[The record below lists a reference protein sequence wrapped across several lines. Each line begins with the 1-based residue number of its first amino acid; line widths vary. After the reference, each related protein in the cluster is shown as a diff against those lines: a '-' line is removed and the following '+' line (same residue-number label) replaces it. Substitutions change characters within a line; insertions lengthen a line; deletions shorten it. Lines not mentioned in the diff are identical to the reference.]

1 MFFTWTAPCVFLLR
15 LCILTQGQPFVTSL
29 SEGKQM
35 IRSPLIDY
43 RNEVLDAGS
52 SVDMACY
59 NITQSKLIYTLWKL
73 HMRGHTCDLRTDYL
87 TENYENNCQDGKVLR
102 SGTGRESHLHIPQ
115 FTLTDEG
122 IYLCE
127 TAYWGGTYTAE
138 ITVSARVR
146 PQISSWLEVE
156 HGRRV
161 AVCSAVGGKP
171 VASISWSTMGNF
183 RGNQSSI
190 LNPDSTFTVDSR
202 LALPENVSSDN
213 LNCIVTHPCLGEAHI
228 EKVSPSALKE
238 GLAPVIAAQYSVLS
252 IGTVILLCGILTS
265 CCIIKKSVG
274 KWSQRT
280 RFFYIPQISRTQQSH
295 LSSY

>member
-1 MFFTWTAPCVFLLR
+1 MMWLHIFQFLPPPIGPCQVLGGQPAVAMFFTWTAPCVFLLR

-35 IRSPLIDY
+35 IRSPLI
-43 RNEVLDAGS
+43 
-52 SVDMACY
+52 
-59 NITQSKLIYTLWKL
+59 
-73 HMRGHTCDLRTDYL
+73 
-87 TENYENNCQDGKVLR
+87 
-102 SGTGRESHLHIPQ
+102 
-115 FTLTDEG
+115 
-122 IYLCE
+122 
-127 TAYWGGTYTAE
+127 
-138 ITVSARVR
+138 VR

>member
-1 MFFTWTAPCVFLLR
+1 
-15 LCILTQGQPFVTSL
+15 
-29 SEGKQM
+29 
-35 IRSPLIDY
+35 
-43 RNEVLDAGS
+43 
-52 SVDMACY
+52 MACY

-138 ITVSARVR
+138 ITV
-146 PQISSWLEVE
+146 E

-213 LNCIVTHPCLGEAHI
+213 LNCIVTHPCLGESLSPPTTPQGLKPGSFVFFLFVLL
-228 EKVSPSALKE
+228 KVTL
-238 GLAPVIAAQYSVLS
+238 
-252 IGTVILLCGILTS
+252 
-265 CCIIKKSVG
+265 
-274 KWSQRT
+274 
-280 RFFYIPQISRTQQSH
+280 
-295 LSSY
+295 